1 MEKKNLQN
9 FNEIKLRILQFIE
22 SQGLPKGK
30 FFEKISIRP
39 SNFAGINAESALNSD
54 NIVKILTEFP
64 QLNPDWL
71 LLGKGAIFRQ
81 KYTQNRE
88 PVASSAP
95 TGDLVSLEK
104 YAALI
109 RENERLRLEL
119 EAVKAAAS
127 ARLDGDG
134 GGTPLFT
141 TFQSTDRT

>member
-1 MEKKNLQN
+1 MQGV
-9 FNEIKLRILQFIE
+9 EIKKILQENGFVLAKVALTMGESPQNLANLLSAADVKSGTIE
-22 SQGLPKGK
+22 RLCRAINETIY
-30 FFEKISIRP
+30 FFYSNKKYSDIVPRP
-39 SNFAGINAESALNSD
+39 EFSSN
-54 NIVKILTEFP
+54 
-64 QLNPDWL
+64 
-71 LLGKGAIFRQ
+71 
-81 KYTQNRE
+81 
-88 PVASSAP
+88 
-95 TGDLVSLEK
+95 GDLVSLEK